1 MSFSLSDTFQAIGV
15 DPAWGG
21 VAVGAI
27 LGWVACRMRTSNHD
41 ASPAIAPLETTPAP
55 PVARLDPARRL
66 QDLGSS
72 TTTRTVHKVS
82 FHIDGQEHVL
92 DGEQAEAFQ
101 EALRDDRKI
110 EAIKILREATG
121 LGLKEA
127 KDLVDA
133 LAAAGG

>member
-1 MSFSLSDTFQAIGV
+1 MSFSLSDTFQSLSV

-21 VAVGAI
+21 LAVGAI
-27 LGWVACRMRTSNHD
+27 LGWVACRMRTSNNA
-41 ASPAIAPLETTPAP
+41 ASPVIAPIDSTPAP
-55 PVARLDPARRL
+55 PDARPNPAPRL

-72 TTTRTVHKVS
+72 TTMRTVHKLS
-82 FHIDGQEHVL
+82 FHINGQEHVL

-121 LGLKEA
+121 LGLEEA
-127 KDLVDA
+127 KAMVDA
-133 LAAAGG
+133 LAAAGD